1 MATSATAICTSRTRA
16 NAPLNLAGE
25 LAEMIR
31 AVQTLFGDSY
41 RPELHYMRGPGPKW
55 HAKYDP
61 APLMIKDAAVAALT
75 YATA

>member
-1 MATSATAICTSRTRA
+1 MTATTTAVCKSKTGARA
-16 NAPLNLAGE
+16 SPSLAGE
-25 LAEMIR
+25 LSELIR

-55 HAKYDP
+55 HAKYDL
-61 APLMIKDAAVAALT
+61 APLMIKDAALAALT

>member
-1 MATSATAICTSRTRA
+1 MATTTTGVCKSRTGA
-16 NAPLNLAGE
+16 QAAPSLFGE
-25 LAEMIR
+25 LAELIR

-61 APLMIKDAAVAALT
+61 APVMIKDAAVAALT
-75 YATA
+75 YASA

>member
-1 MATSATAICTSRTRA
+1 MATTTTAVCTSRTGA
-16 NAPLNLAGE
+16 HAPPSLVGE
-25 LAEMIR
+25 LAELIR

-75 YATA
+75 YASA